1 VTLKEEEV
9 RMSIKESELET
20 FPSGA
25 VLRAGG
31 VVADNAAE
39 AGGGSG
45 GLSRGGDLSYA
56 GLWSGVSELPP
67 GHASTPHHHG
77 DQATIVYI
85 VNGAMTFVVE
95 GPDGTEEFTAY
106 AGDFAAIPAG
116 AVHSERNPS
125 VDENCFCIV
134 TRTGAV
140 PVVVNL

>member
-1 VTLKEEEV
+1 
-9 RMSIKESELET
+9 MSQQGSEYEK

-25 VLRAGG
+25 VLRSGG
-31 VVADNAAE
+31 VIADNAAA

-56 GLWSGVSELPP
+56 GVWSGVSELPP

-77 DQATIVYI
+77 EQATIIYI
-85 VNGAMTFVVE
+85 VNGIMTFVVE
-95 GPDGTEEFTAY
+95 GPDGVEEFTAN

-125 VDENCFCIV
+125 TDENCLCIV
-134 TRTGAV
+134 TRTGAE